1 MKEAYLVIDSS
12 SGSVR
17 AYAVTP
23 EGRLLTQ
30 SSREIQN
37 VRDPLYPD
45 ALSFDPEAL
54 RQDLFAVCREAAA
67 GVSDHRIVAVSA
79 ASQREGVV
87 LLDKDDAPL
96 AGYPNIDNRGQ
107 EWESGVPDRH
117 GVYSIGGRWVSTLFP
132 AVKFLGLRARRP
144 ELWER
149 ARRFTSISDWIG
161 FLFTGRLG
169 YEVSQADESLLFDV
183 EKGEWSEELC
193 RRFQISGEMLPPLL
207 NSGEVLGPVLRDV
220 GRALGIPEGTPFLVG
235 GADTQLAVECCRPS
249 VGDLVIVAGTTTP
262 VVYVSDHYLVDRRE
276 RCWVNRHVTPGLFVV
291 ETNVGVSG
299 MNYQRALETFYPGS
313 SYAEAEADLADRVPG
328 RCLASVG
335 SMIFHKAQVTP
346 NGGFFVNAPLD
357 GELTRADLVLAVLLD
372 YAFSFKTN
380 FEQLQDI
387 VQTRGGTLYG
397 CGGGFLGRLLPQ
409 MLADLI
415 QREIRVPK
423 GFQYASCMG
432 LIRQMNRRFGYEE
445 GAGLSDGDA
454 AVIRPGE
461 PPVWLKHYEAWA
473 EKRNSLNQS

>member
-17 AYAVTP
+17 AYVVTP
-23 EGRLLTQ
+23 EGRLLAQ

-54 RQDLFAVCREAAA
+54 QRDLFAVCKEAAGGA
-67 GVSDHRIVAVSA
+67 QGHRIIAVSA

-87 LLDKDDAPL
+87 LLDKDGAPL

-107 EWESGVPDRH
+107 EWENSVPDRRRIYA
-117 GVYSIGGRWVSTLFP
+117 VGGRWVSTLFP

-144 ELWER
+144 EVWEQT
-149 ARRFTSISDWIG
+149 RRFTSISDWIG
-161 FLFTGRLG
+161 FVFTGRLG
-169 YEVSQADESLLFDV
+169 YEVSQADETLLFDV
-183 EKGEWSEELC
+183 EKGQWSEELC
-193 RRFQISGEMLPPLL
+193 HRFQISREMLPPLL
-207 NSGEVLGPVLRDV
+207 RCGEVLGPVLRNV
-220 GRALGIPEGTPFLVG
+220 GQALGIPEGTPFLVG
-235 GADTQLAVECCRPS
+235 GSDTQLAAECCRPA
-249 VGDLVIVAGTTTP
+249 VGDMVIVAGTTTP
-262 VVYVSDHYLVDRRE
+262 IVYVSDHYLVDRQE
-276 RCWVNRHVTPGLFVV
+276 RCWVNRHVNPGLFVV

-299 MNYQRALETFYPGS
+299 MNYQRILEALYPGN
-313 SYAEAEADLADRVPG
+313 SYAEVEAELVDRIPG
-328 RCLASVG
+328 RCVASVG

-346 NGGFFVNAPLD
+346 NGGFFVSAPLD
-357 GELTRADLVLAVLLD
+357 GSLTRADLVLAVLLD

-387 VQTRGGTLYG
+387 VQAQGGVLHG

-415 QREIRVPK
+415 RREIRVPR

-432 LIRQMNRRFGYEE
+432 LTRTINRHFGYAE
-445 GAGLSDGDA
+445 LSSGDVT
-454 AVIRPGE
+454 VIRPGE
-461 PPVWLKHYEAWA
+461 PPSWLTHYESWA
-473 EKRNSLNQS
+473 EKRNLLNPS